1 MSNFRRSKFAFC
13 FAWAAFALTIAFVPA
28 SLIPFAMAQDNELD
42 RPTPA
47 ELLEDGMDAAA
58 DHAPES
64 ARRLFGQLIK
74 DYPGSPEAL
83 RAQNVLA
90 ALDRDASSE
99 QREVIQADEAEH
111 TTKYRR
117 AFLIDVGDR
126 VFFSESSATIGG
138 RARSIIEN
146 QARWLKAR
154 PNLTVTVIGRA
165 DDGGNRGAALD
176 LSRQRAEAVRDRL
189 VAAGIDGG
197 RIEIKAAGDSDRL
210 ALCAT
215 PLCQAQ
221 NRNSEVLINGWRGD
235 GAPVGP
241 RSTMPLGP
249 HTLSKSADQDP
260 Q

>member
-42 RPTPA
+42 RKRRRNSSKMAWMP
-47 ELLEDGMDAAA
+47 LA
-58 DHAPES
+58 DHAPDS

-74 DYPGSPEAL
+74 DYPGSLEAL
-83 RAQNVLA
+83 RAQNALA
-90 ALDRDASSE
+90 CARQGCLIE

-154 PNLTVTVIGRA
+154 PSLTVTVIGRA

-189 VAAGIDGG
+189 VAAGSTADG
-197 RIEIKAAGDSDRL
+197 
-210 ALCAT
+210 
-215 PLCQAQ
+215 
-221 NRNSEVLINGWRGD
+221 
-235 GAPVGP
+235 
-241 RSTMPLGP
+241 
-249 HTLSKSADQDP
+249 
-260 Q
+260 